1 MWLYAVFV
9 SPIPERTVG
18 NRCFTR
24 PNVANHCGGILSLRV
39 VKAIVRKYA
48 KHPPQLLLALRGS
61 VSFTSGPEE
70 IGAIIAELVMI
81 GR

>member
-1 MWLYAVFV
+1 MRLYAVFV

-24 PNVANHCGGILSLRV
+24 PNVANPCGGLLSLHM
-39 VKAIVRKYA
+39 VKAIVREYA

-61 VSFTSGPEE
+61 VSFTKWP
-70 IGAIIAELVMI
+70 
-81 GR
+81 